1 MTPKKVPV
9 MAKPSPPE
17 KIRFGVK
24 SKKLWKDI
32 RQDKLL
38 YLMMLLPI
46 AIYILFIYK
55 PMLGLQIAFKDY
67 NVFQGIEDSPWIG
80 FENFKTYFTSPF
92 FTRTL
97 KNTIML
103 SLYNMIFS
111 FPAPIIL
118 ALMFNEVRNTNLKKF
133 VQTCTYIPHFIS
145 VVIVASLVT
154 SFLSPT
160 SGIINTLISA
170 FGGEKVYFLTK
181 PEYFR
186 AIYTIMGIWQGT
198 GFNSIVYLSVI
209 TAIDSSLYEAAML
222 DGANKW
228 NQITHVTL
236 PSILPTIVMMF
247 IMRLGNTLNVGYE
260 SILLLYQPSTY
271 ETADTIGTY
280 VYRIGLENSQYS
292 LATAVGL
299 VNGIVGL
306 ILVVLSNKLSKHVTE
321 YGLW

>member
-1 MTPKKVPV
+1 MLNKKT
-9 MAKPSPPE
+9 SPPVDT
-17 KIRFGVK
+17 KTGNKRQI
-24 SKKLWKDI
+24 LWKDLK
-32 RQDKLL
+32 RDKLL
-38 YLMMLLPI
+38 YLLLILPI
-46 AIYILFIYK
+46 TVYVLFYYK
-55 PMLGLQIAFKDY
+55 PMFGLQIAFKNY
-67 NVFQGIEDSPWIG
+67 NVFQGISESPWVG
-80 FENFKTYFTSPF
+80 FEHFKTFFHSPF
-92 FTRTL
+92 FGRTL
-97 KNTIML
+97 KNTLML
-103 SLYNMIFS
+103 SLYNMLFA

-118 ALMFNEVRNTNLKKF
+118 ALMFNEVQKIKFKKF

-154 SFLSPT
+154 SFLSPS
-160 SGIINTLISA
+160 SGVINTIISA

-186 AIYTIMGIWQGT
+186 TIYTIMGIWQST

-209 TAIDSSLYEAAML
+209 TAIDTSLYEAAMI

-228 NQITHVTL
+228 KQITNVTI

-247 IMRLGNTLNVGYE
+247 IMRLGNILNVGYE
-260 SILLLYQPSTY
+260 SIILLYQPATY

-280 VYRIGLENSQYS
+280 IYRVGLENSQYS

-306 ILVVLSNKLSKHVTE
+306 LLVILSNTISKRVTE

>member
-1 MTPKKVPV
+1 MLNKKT
-9 MAKPSPPE
+9 SPPVDI
-17 KIRFGVK
+17 KTG
-24 SKKLWKDI
+24 SKWQIFWKDLK
-32 RQDKLL
+32 RDKLL
-38 YLMMLLPI
+38 YLLLILPI
-46 AIYILFIYK
+46 TVYALFYYK
-55 PMLGLQIAFKDY
+55 PMFGLQIAFKNY
-67 NVFQGIEDSPWIG
+67 NVFQGISESPWVG
-80 FENFKTYFTSPF
+80 FEHFKTFFTSPF
-92 FTRTL
+92 FGRTL
-97 KNTIML
+97 KNTLML
-103 SLYNMIFS
+103 SLYNMLFA

-118 ALMFNEVRNTNLKKF
+118 ALMFNEVQKIKFKKF

-154 SFLSPT
+154 SFLSPS
-160 SGIINTLISA
+160 SGVINTIISA

-186 AIYTIMGIWQGT
+186 TIYTVMGIWQGT

-209 TAIDSSLYEAAML
+209 TAIDTSLYEAAMI

-228 NQITHVTL
+228 KQITNVTI

-247 IMRLGNTLNVGYE
+247 IMRLGNILNVGYE
-260 SILLLYQPSTY
+260 SIILLYQPATY

-280 VYRIGLENSQYS
+280 IYRVGLENSQYS

-299 VNGIVGL
+299 VNGVVGL
-306 ILVVLSNKLSKHVTE
+306 LLVILSNTISKRVTE

>member
-1 MTPKKVPV
+1 MLNKKT
-9 MAKPSPPE
+9 SPPVDI
-17 KIRFGVK
+17 KTG
-24 SKKLWKDI
+24 SKWQIFWKDLK
-32 RQDKLL
+32 RDKLL
-38 YLMMLLPI
+38 YLLLILPI
-46 AIYILFIYK
+46 TVYALFYYK
-55 PMLGLQIAFKDY
+55 PMFGLQMAFKNY
-67 NVFQGIEDSPWIG
+67 NVFQGISESPWVG
-80 FENFKTYFTSPF
+80 FEHFKTFFTSPF
-92 FTRTL
+92 FGRTL
-97 KNTIML
+97 KNTLML
-103 SLYNMIFS
+103 SLYNMLFA

-118 ALMFNEVRNTNLKKF
+118 ALMFNEVQKIKFKKF

-154 SFLSPT
+154 SFLSPS
-160 SGIINTLISA
+160 SGVINTIISA

-186 AIYTIMGIWQGT
+186 TIYTIMGIWQST

-209 TAIDSSLYEAAML
+209 TAIDTSLYEAAMI

-228 NQITHVTL
+228 KQITNVTI

-247 IMRLGNTLNVGYE
+247 IMRLGNILNVGYE
-260 SILLLYQPSTY
+260 SIILLYQPATY

-280 VYRIGLENSQYS
+280 IYRVGLENSQYS

-306 ILVVLSNKLSKHVTE
+306 LLVILSNTISKRVTE

>member
-1 MTPKKVPV
+1 MLNKKT
-9 MAKPSPPE
+9 SPPVDT
-17 KIRFGVK
+17 KTGNKRQI
-24 SKKLWKDI
+24 LWKDLK
-32 RQDKLL
+32 RDKLL
-38 YLMMLLPI
+38 YLLLILPI
-46 AIYILFIYK
+46 TVYVLFYYK
-55 PMLGLQIAFKDY
+55 PMFGLQIAFKNY
-67 NVFQGIEDSPWIG
+67 NVFQGISESPWVG
-80 FENFKTYFTSPF
+80 FEHFKTFFHSPF
-92 FTRTL
+92 FGRTL
-97 KNTIML
+97 KNTLML
-103 SLYNMIFS
+103 SLYNMLFA

-118 ALMFNEVRNTNLKKF
+118 ALMFNEVQKIKFKKF

-154 SFLSPT
+154 SFLSPS
-160 SGIINTLISA
+160 SGVINTIISA

-186 AIYTIMGIWQGT
+186 TIYTIMGIWQST

-209 TAIDSSLYEAAML
+209 TAIDTSLYEAAMI

-228 NQITHVTL
+228 KQITNVTI

-247 IMRLGNTLNVGYE
+247 IMRLGNILNVGYE
-260 SILLLYQPSTY
+260 SIILLYQPATY

-280 VYRIGLENSQYS
+280 IYRVGLENSQYS

-299 VNGIVGL
+299 VNGVVGL
-306 ILVVLSNKLSKHVTE
+306 LLVILSNTISKRVTE

>member
-1 MTPKKVPV
+1 MLNKKT
-9 MAKPSPPE
+9 SPPVDT
-17 KIRFGVK
+17 KTGNKRQI
-24 SKKLWKDI
+24 LWKDLK
-32 RQDKLL
+32 RDKLL
-38 YLMMLLPI
+38 YLLLILPI
-46 AIYILFIYK
+46 TVYALFYYK
-55 PMLGLQIAFKDY
+55 PMFGLQIAFKNY
-67 NVFQGIEDSPWIG
+67 NVFQGISESPWVG
-80 FENFKTYFTSPF
+80 FEHFKTFFTSPF
-92 FTRTL
+92 FGRTL
-97 KNTIML
+97 KNTLML
-103 SLYNMIFS
+103 SLYNMLFA

-118 ALMFNEVRNTNLKKF
+118 ALMFNEVQKIKFKKF

-154 SFLSPT
+154 SFLSPS
-160 SGIINTLISA
+160 SGVINTIISA

-186 AIYTIMGIWQGT
+186 TIYTIMGIWQST

-209 TAIDSSLYEAAML
+209 TAIDTSLYEAAMI

-228 NQITHVTL
+228 KQITNVTI

-247 IMRLGNTLNVGYE
+247 IMRLGNILNVGYE
-260 SILLLYQPSTY
+260 SIILLYQPATY

-280 VYRIGLENSQYS
+280 IYRVGLENSQYS

-299 VNGIVGL
+299 VNGVVGL
-306 ILVVLSNKLSKHVTE
+306 LLVILSNTISKRVTE

>member
-1 MTPKKVPV
+1 MLNKKT
-9 MAKPSPPE
+9 SPPVDT
-17 KIRFGVK
+17 KTGNKRQI
-24 SKKLWKDI
+24 LWKDLK
-32 RQDKLL
+32 RDKLL
-38 YLMMLLPI
+38 YLLLILPI
-46 AIYILFIYK
+46 TVYVLFYYK
-55 PMLGLQIAFKDY
+55 PMFGLQIAFKNY
-67 NVFQGIEDSPWIG
+67 NVFQGISESPWVG
-80 FENFKTYFTSPF
+80 FEHFKTFFHSPF
-92 FTRTL
+92 FGRTL
-97 KNTIML
+97 KNTLML
-103 SLYNMIFS
+103 SLYNMLFA

-118 ALMFNEVRNTNLKKF
+118 ALMFNEVQKIKFKKF

-154 SFLSPT
+154 SFLSPS
-160 SGIINTLISA
+160 SGVINTIISA

-186 AIYTIMGIWQGT
+186 TIYTVMGIWQGT

-209 TAIDSSLYEAAML
+209 TAIDTSLYEAAMI

-228 NQITHVTL
+228 KQITNVTI

-247 IMRLGNTLNVGYE
+247 IMRLGNILNVGYE
-260 SILLLYQPSTY
+260 SIILLYQPATY

-280 VYRIGLENSQYS
+280 IYRVGLENSQYS

-306 ILVVLSNKLSKHVTE
+306 LLVILSNTISKRVTE

>member
-1 MTPKKVPV
+1 MLNKKT
-9 MAKPSPPE
+9 SPPVNT
-17 KIRFGVK
+17 KTGNKWQIF
-24 SKKLWKDI
+24 WKDLK
-32 RQDKLL
+32 RDKLL
-38 YLMMLLPI
+38 YLLLILPI
-46 AIYILFIYK
+46 TVYALFYYK
-55 PMLGLQIAFKDY
+55 PMFGLQIAFKNY
-67 NVFQGIEDSPWIG
+67 NVFQGISESPWVG
-80 FENFKTYFTSPF
+80 FEHFKTFFTSPF
-92 FTRTL
+92 FGRTL
-97 KNTIML
+97 KNTLML
-103 SLYNMIFS
+103 SLYNMLFA

-118 ALMFNEVRNTNLKKF
+118 ALMFNEVQKIKFKKF

-154 SFLSPT
+154 SFLSPS
-160 SGIINTLISA
+160 SGVINTIISA

-186 AIYTIMGIWQGT
+186 TIYTIMGIWQST

-209 TAIDSSLYEAAML
+209 TAIDTSLYEAAMI

-228 NQITHVTL
+228 KQITNVTI

-247 IMRLGNTLNVGYE
+247 IMRLGNILNVGYE
-260 SILLLYQPSTY
+260 SIILLYQPATY

-280 VYRIGLENSQYS
+280 IYRVGLENSQYS

-299 VNGIVGL
+299 VNGVVGL
-306 ILVVLSNKLSKHVTE
+306 LLVILSNTISKRVTE

>member
-1 MTPKKVPV
+1 MLNKKT
-9 MAKPSPPE
+9 SPPVDT
-17 KIRFGVK
+17 KTGNKRQI
-24 SKKLWKDI
+24 LWKDLK
-32 RQDKLL
+32 RDKLL
-38 YLMMLLPI
+38 YLLLILPI
-46 AIYILFIYK
+46 TVYVLFYYK
-55 PMLGLQIAFKDY
+55 PMFGLQIAFKNY
-67 NVFQGIEDSPWIG
+67 NVFQGISESPWVG
-80 FENFKTYFTSPF
+80 FEHFKTFFHSPF
-92 FTRTL
+92 FGRTL
-97 KNTIML
+97 KNTLML
-103 SLYNMIFS
+103 SLYNMLFA

-118 ALMFNEVRNTNLKKF
+118 ALMFNEVQKIKFKKF

-154 SFLSPT
+154 SFLSPS
-160 SGIINTLISA
+160 SGVINTIISA

-186 AIYTIMGIWQGT
+186 TIYTVMGIWQGT

-209 TAIDSSLYEAAML
+209 TAIDTSLYEAAMI

-228 NQITHVTL
+228 KQITNVTI

-247 IMRLGNTLNVGYE
+247 IMRLGNILNVGYE
-260 SILLLYQPSTY
+260 SIILLYQPATY

-280 VYRIGLENSQYS
+280 IYRVGLENSQYS

-299 VNGIVGL
+299 VNGVVGL
-306 ILVVLSNKLSKHVTE
+306 ILVILSNTISKRVTE

>member
-1 MTPKKVPV
+1 MLNKKT
-9 MAKPSPPE
+9 SPPVDT
-17 KIRFGVK
+17 KTGNKRQI
-24 SKKLWKDI
+24 LWKDLK
-32 RQDKLL
+32 RDKLL
-38 YLMMLLPI
+38 YLLLILPI
-46 AIYILFIYK
+46 TVYVLFYYK
-55 PMLGLQIAFKDY
+55 PMFGLQIAFKNY
-67 NVFQGIEDSPWIG
+67 NVFQGISESPWVG
-80 FENFKTYFTSPF
+80 FEHFKTFFTSPF
-92 FTRTL
+92 FGRTL
-97 KNTIML
+97 KNTLML
-103 SLYNMIFS
+103 SLYNMLFA

-118 ALMFNEVRNTNLKKF
+118 ALMFNEVQKIKFKKF

-154 SFLSPT
+154 SFLSPS
-160 SGIINTLISA
+160 SGVINTIISA

-186 AIYTIMGIWQGT
+186 TIYTVMGIWQGT

-209 TAIDSSLYEAAML
+209 TAIDTSLYEAAMI

-228 NQITHVTL
+228 KQITNVTI

-247 IMRLGNTLNVGYE
+247 IMRLGNILNVGYE
-260 SILLLYQPSTY
+260 SIILLYQPATY

-280 VYRIGLENSQYS
+280 IYRVGLENSQYS

-299 VNGIVGL
+299 VNGVVGL
-306 ILVVLSNKLSKHVTE
+306 LLVILSNTISKRVTE

>member
-1 MTPKKVPV
+1 MLNKKT
-9 MAKPSPPE
+9 SPPVDT
-17 KIRFGVK
+17 KTGNKRQI
-24 SKKLWKDI
+24 LWKDLK
-32 RQDKLL
+32 RDKLL
-38 YLMMLLPI
+38 YLLLILPI
-46 AIYILFIYK
+46 TVYALFYYK
-55 PMLGLQIAFKDY
+55 PMFGLQIAFKNY
-67 NVFQGIEDSPWIG
+67 NVFQGISESPWVG
-80 FENFKTYFTSPF
+80 FEHFKTFFHSPF
-92 FTRTL
+92 FGRTL
-97 KNTIML
+97 KNTLML
-103 SLYNMIFS
+103 SLYNMLFA

-118 ALMFNEVRNTNLKKF
+118 ALMFNEVQKIKFKKF

-154 SFLSPT
+154 SFLSPS
-160 SGIINTLISA
+160 SGVINTIISA

-186 AIYTIMGIWQGT
+186 TIYTIMGIWQST

-209 TAIDSSLYEAAML
+209 TAIDTSLYEAAMI

-228 NQITHVTL
+228 KQITNVTI

-247 IMRLGNTLNVGYE
+247 IMRLGNILNVGYE
-260 SILLLYQPSTY
+260 SIILLYQPATY

-280 VYRIGLENSQYS
+280 IYRVGLENSQYS

-299 VNGIVGL
+299 VNGVVGL
-306 ILVVLSNKLSKHVTE
+306 LLVILSNTISKRVTE

>member
-1 MTPKKVPV
+1 M
-9 MAKPSPPE
+9 
-17 KIRFGVK
+17 F
-24 SKKLWKDI
+24 
-32 RQDKLL
+32 
-38 YLMMLLPI
+38 
-46 AIYILFIYK
+46 
-55 PMLGLQIAFKDY
+55 GLQIAFKNY
-67 NVFQGIEDSPWIG
+67 NVFQGISESPWVG
-80 FENFKTYFTSPF
+80 FEHFKTFFTSPF
-92 FTRTL
+92 FGRTL
-97 KNTIML
+97 KNTLML
-103 SLYNMIFS
+103 SLYNMLFA

-118 ALMFNEVRNTNLKKF
+118 ALMFNEVQKIKFKKF

-154 SFLSPT
+154 SFLSPS
-160 SGIINTLISA
+160 SGVINTIISA

-186 AIYTIMGIWQGT
+186 TIYTIMGIWQST

-209 TAIDSSLYEAAML
+209 TAIDTSLYEAAMI

-228 NQITHVTL
+228 KQITNVTI

-247 IMRLGNTLNVGYE
+247 IMRLGNILNVGYE
-260 SILLLYQPSTY
+260 SIILLYQPATY

-280 VYRIGLENSQYS
+280 IYRVGLENSQYS

-299 VNGIVGL
+299 VNGVVGL
-306 ILVVLSNKLSKHVTE
+306 LLVILSNTISKRVTE

>member
-1 MTPKKVPV
+1 MLNKKT
-9 MAKPSPPE
+9 SPPVDT
-17 KIRFGVK
+17 KTGNKRQI
-24 SKKLWKDI
+24 LWKDLK
-32 RQDKLL
+32 RDKLL
-38 YLMMLLPI
+38 YLLLILPI
-46 AIYILFIYK
+46 TVYVLFYYK
-55 PMLGLQIAFKDY
+55 PMFGLQIAFKNY
-67 NVFQGIEDSPWIG
+67 NVFQGISESPWVG
-80 FENFKTYFTSPF
+80 FEHFKTFFHSPF
-92 FTRTL
+92 FGRTL
-97 KNTIML
+97 KNTLML
-103 SLYNMIFS
+103 SLYNMLFA

-118 ALMFNEVRNTNLKKF
+118 ALMFNEVQKIKFKKF

-154 SFLSPT
+154 SFLSPS
-160 SGIINTLISA
+160 SGVINTIISA

-186 AIYTIMGIWQGT
+186 TIYTVMGIWQGT

-209 TAIDSSLYEAAML
+209 TAIDTSLYEAAMI

-228 NQITHVTL
+228 KQITNVTI

-247 IMRLGNTLNVGYE
+247 IMRLGNILNVGYE
-260 SILLLYQPSTY
+260 SIILLYQPATY

-280 VYRIGLENSQYS
+280 IYRVGLENSQYS

-299 VNGIVGL
+299 VNGVVGL
-306 ILVVLSNKLSKHVTE
+306 LLVILSNTISKRVTE

>member
-1 MTPKKVPV
+1 MLNKKT
-9 MAKPSPPE
+9 SPPVDT
-17 KIRFGVK
+17 KTGNKRQI
-24 SKKLWKDI
+24 LWKDLK
-32 RQDKLL
+32 RDKLL
-38 YLMMLLPI
+38 YLLLILPI
-46 AIYILFIYK
+46 TVYVLFYYK
-55 PMLGLQIAFKDY
+55 PMFGLQIAFKNY
-67 NVFQGIEDSPWIG
+67 NVFQGISESPWVG
-80 FENFKTYFTSPF
+80 FEHFKTFFTSPF
-92 FTRTL
+92 FGRTL
-97 KNTIML
+97 KNTLML
-103 SLYNMIFS
+103 SLYNMLFA

-118 ALMFNEVRNTNLKKF
+118 ALMFNEVQKIKFKKF

-154 SFLSPT
+154 SFLSPS
-160 SGIINTLISA
+160 SGVINTIISA

-186 AIYTIMGIWQGT
+186 TIYTVMGIWQGT

-209 TAIDSSLYEAAML
+209 TAIDTSLYEAAMI

-228 NQITHVTL
+228 KQITNVTI

-247 IMRLGNTLNVGYE
+247 IMRLGNILNVGYE
-260 SILLLYQPSTY
+260 SIILLYQPATY

-280 VYRIGLENSQYS
+280 IYRVGLENSQYS

-306 ILVVLSNKLSKHVTE
+306 LLVILSNTISKRVTE

>member
-1 MTPKKVPV
+1 MLNKKT
-9 MAKPSPPE
+9 SPPVDI
-17 KIRFGVK
+17 KTG
-24 SKKLWKDI
+24 SKWQIFWKDLK
-32 RQDKLL
+32 RDKLL
-38 YLMMLLPI
+38 YLLLILPI
-46 AIYILFIYK
+46 TVYALFYYK
-55 PMLGLQIAFKDY
+55 PMFGLQIAFKNY
-67 NVFQGIEDSPWIG
+67 NVFQGISESPWVG
-80 FENFKTYFTSPF
+80 FEHFKTFFTSPF
-92 FTRTL
+92 FGRTL
-97 KNTIML
+97 KNTLML
-103 SLYNMIFS
+103 SLYNMLFA

-118 ALMFNEVRNTNLKKF
+118 ALMFNEVQKIKFKKF

-154 SFLSPT
+154 SFLSPS
-160 SGIINTLISA
+160 SGVINTIISA

-186 AIYTIMGIWQGT
+186 TIYTIMGIWQST

-209 TAIDSSLYEAAML
+209 TAIDTSLYEAAMI

-228 NQITHVTL
+228 KQITNVTI

-247 IMRLGNTLNVGYE
+247 IMRLGNILNVGYE
-260 SILLLYQPSTY
+260 SIILLYQPATY

-280 VYRIGLENSQYS
+280 IYRVGLENSQYS

-299 VNGIVGL
+299 VNGVVGL
-306 ILVVLSNKLSKHVTE
+306 LLVILSNTISKRVTE

>member
-1 MTPKKVPV
+1 MLNKKT
-9 MAKPSPPE
+9 SPPVDT
-17 KIRFGVK
+17 KTGNMQQI
-24 SKKLWKDI
+24 LWKDLK
-32 RQDKLL
+32 RDKLL
-38 YLMMLLPI
+38 YLLLILPI
-46 AIYILFIYK
+46 TVYVLFYYK
-55 PMLGLQIAFKDY
+55 PMFGLQIAFKNY
-67 NVFQGIEDSPWIG
+67 NVFQGISESPWVG
-80 FENFKTYFTSPF
+80 LEHFKTFFHSPF
-92 FTRTL
+92 FGRTL
-97 KNTIML
+97 KNTLML
-103 SLYNMIFS
+103 SLYNMLFA

-118 ALMFNEVRNTNLKKF
+118 ALMFNEVQKIKFKKF

-154 SFLSPT
+154 SFLSPS
-160 SGIINTLISA
+160 SGVINTIISA

-186 AIYTIMGIWQGT
+186 TIYTIMGIWQST

-209 TAIDSSLYEAAML
+209 TAIDTSLYEAAMI

-228 NQITHVTL
+228 KQITNVTI

-247 IMRLGNTLNVGYE
+247 IMRLGNILNVGYE
-260 SILLLYQPSTY
+260 SIILLYQPATY

-280 VYRIGLENSQYS
+280 IYRVGLENSQYS

-299 VNGIVGL
+299 VNGVVGL
-306 ILVVLSNKLSKHVTE
+306 LLVILSNTISKRVTE

>member
-1 MTPKKVPV
+1 MLNKKT
-9 MAKPSPPE
+9 SPPVDI
-17 KIRFGVK
+17 KTG
-24 SKKLWKDI
+24 SKWQIFWKDLK
-32 RQDKLL
+32 RDKLL
-38 YLMMLLPI
+38 YLLLILPI
-46 AIYILFIYK
+46 TVYALFYYK
-55 PMLGLQIAFKDY
+55 PMFGLQIAFKNY
-67 NVFQGIEDSPWIG
+67 NVFQGISESPWVG
-80 FENFKTYFTSPF
+80 FEHFKTFFHSPF
-92 FTRTL
+92 FGRTL
-97 KNTIML
+97 KNTLML
-103 SLYNMIFS
+103 SLYNMLFA

-118 ALMFNEVRNTNLKKF
+118 ALMFNEVQKIKFKKF

-154 SFLSPT
+154 SFLSPS
-160 SGIINTLISA
+160 SGVINTIISA

-186 AIYTIMGIWQGT
+186 TIYTIMGIWQST

-209 TAIDSSLYEAAML
+209 TAIDTSLYEAAMI

-228 NQITHVTL
+228 KQITNVTI

-247 IMRLGNTLNVGYE
+247 IMRLGNILNVGYE
-260 SILLLYQPSTY
+260 SIILLYQPATY

-280 VYRIGLENSQYS
+280 IYRVGLENSQYS

-299 VNGIVGL
+299 VNGVVGL
-306 ILVVLSNKLSKHVTE
+306 LLVILSNTISKRVTE

>member
-1 MTPKKVPV
+1 MLNKKT
-9 MAKPSPPE
+9 SPPVDI
-17 KIRFGVK
+17 KTG
-24 SKKLWKDI
+24 SKWQIFWKDLK
-32 RQDKLL
+32 RDKLL
-38 YLMMLLPI
+38 YLLLILPI
-46 AIYILFIYK
+46 TVYALFYYK
-55 PMLGLQIAFKDY
+55 PMFGLQIAFKNY
-67 NVFQGIEDSPWIG
+67 NVFQGISESPWVG
-80 FENFKTYFTSPF
+80 FEHFKTFFTSPF
-92 FTRTL
+92 FGRTL
-97 KNTIML
+97 KNTLML
-103 SLYNMIFS
+103 SLYNMLFA

-118 ALMFNEVRNTNLKKF
+118 ALMFNEVQKIKFKKF

-154 SFLSPT
+154 SFLSPS
-160 SGIINTLISA
+160 SGVINTIISA

-186 AIYTIMGIWQGT
+186 TIYTIMGIWQST

-209 TAIDSSLYEAAML
+209 TAIDTSLYEAAMI

-228 NQITHVTL
+228 KQITNVTI

-247 IMRLGNTLNVGYE
+247 IMRLGNILNVGYE
-260 SILLLYQPSTY
+260 SIILLYQPATY

-280 VYRIGLENSQYS
+280 IYRVGLENSQYS

-306 ILVVLSNKLSKHVTE
+306 LLVILSNTISKRVTE